1 MGPQTWEI
9 SQGTQSE
16 VIGDA
21 NHGVCVE
28 THIKQILGP
37 DWADCSRKQGWEV
50 RTCANSQESRAC
62 ATVDIRSTPAHKQA
76 PNTRVLRDAA
86 DRDGKLVIS
95 RIIRLMPNQEQ
106 FLKMYHYP
114 AQNGIPDI
122 TWVQTGELTQGQGRR
137 Y

>member
-1 MGPQTWEI
+1 M
-9 SQGTQSE
+9 
-16 VIGDA
+16 
-21 NHGVCVE
+21 E

-50 RTCANSQESRAC
+50 RTFANSQESRAC
-62 ATVDIRSTPAHKQA
+62 ATVDIRSTAAHKQA
-76 PNTRVLRDAA
+76 PHTCALRDAA
-86 DRDGKLVIS
+86 DRDGQLVIS
-95 RIIRLMPNQEQ
+95 RIIRWMPNQEQ

-122 TWVQTGELTQGQGRR
+122 TLVQTGGLTQGQGRR

>member
-1 MGPQTWEI
+1 M
-9 SQGTQSE
+9 
-16 VIGDA
+16 
-21 NHGVCVE
+21 E

-76 PNTRVLRDAA
+76 PHTRVLRDAA
-86 DRDGKLVIS
+86 DRDGQLVIS
-95 RIIRLMPNQEQ
+95 RIISLMPNQEQ
-106 FLKMYHYP
+106 FLEMYHYP

-122 TWVQTGELTQGQGRR
+122 IGVQAGEPGGRPGRR